1 MNAFVDSALQH
12 ARTGLLVVDPDHLF
26 QEDVVALTAADEN
39 IDILATAEGIEDAF
53 HSALR
58 LAPDVIMIGWGPEVR
73 PFVNAVDSMSG
84 DGLAP
89 HIVIV
94 ITGDILSTPGLGSL
108 LLRPEVSL
116 VVRSQL
122 PQLLPRL
129 SALHAERGLL
139 H

>member
-1 MNAFVDSALQH
+1 MNARVPDTVSQ
-12 ARTGLLVVDPDHLF
+12 ARTGLLVVDPDHQF
-26 QEDVVALTAADEN
+26 CEDVFAFTAGDES
-39 IDILATAEGIEDAF
+39 IDVLATAEGIEDAF
-53 HSALR
+53 DSALR
-58 LAPDVIMIGWGPEVR
+58 LVPDVIMIGWSPDVR

-84 DGLAP
+84 EGLGP

-94 ITGDILSTPGLGSL
+94 IPGDILSTPGLGSL

-122 PQLLPRL
+122 AQLLPRL
-129 SALHAERGLL
+129 SSLHVERGVL